1 MTIDTLSISIIYS
14 LLIVA
19 YIFVIAFIC
28 VSREENNSGRG
39 ALPRELAEVIYYFLT
54 KDYQKAI
61 ISGEKAV
68 KLYPQDVRVYF
79 LLGRAYRM
87 IGELDLALLN
97 FKKAELYTTSNVDLA
112 YLYREIGDTYLEK
125 RSYDDALYYY
135 NKALKIAIDT
145 HDVKLLA
152 SLYLH
157 CGIVYEQGLGN
168 SDKALECFQKAL
180 ELVSE
185 ELDKAFVYMGFI
197 VVYYSKGDYNKA
209 IEWGEKAF
217 EIFEKYGN
225 HYQSAI
231 LLLSLGEICRKA
243 GKHDKAIHY
252 LEEALKKVN
261 IIGSKYLEA
270 TVYKHLGLCY
280 KDLNNNEL
288 AREYTV
294 KAYKL
299 FEAIGAEGE
308 AFDILTSEIGKNFLR
323 ISDLIN

>member
-1 MTIDTLSISIIYS
+1 MTIDASTIIYS

-19 YIFVIAFIC
+19 YIFAIAFVC
-28 VSREENNSGRG
+28 VSREKKNFGRG
-39 ALPRELAEVIYYFLT
+39 ALPRELAEAMYYFLA

-61 ISGEKAV
+61 IAGEKAA

-79 LLGRAYRM
+79 LLGQAYKM
-87 IGELDLALLN
+87 IGEFDLALLN
-97 FKKAELYTTSNVDLA
+97 FKKAELYTKSKVDLA
-112 YLYREIGDTYLEK
+112 YLYREIGNTYLEK

-135 NKALKIAIDT
+135 NKALNIALDA
-145 HDVKLLA
+145 HDIKLLA
-152 SLYLH
+152 SLYRL
-157 CGIVYEQGLGN
+157 CGIVYEEGIGN
-168 SDKALECFQKAL
+168 SDKALECLQKSLDFA
-180 ELVSE
+180 SE
-185 ELDKAFVYMGFI
+185 ELDKALVYMAFMGI
-197 VVYYSKGDYNKA
+197 YNRKGDYNKA

-217 EIFEKYGN
+217 EIFEKYGD

-231 LLLSLGEICRKA
+231 VLLSLGESCRKA
-243 GKHDKAIHY
+243 GKYDKAIHY

-261 IIGSKYLEA
+261 IIGDQYLEA

-280 KDLNNNEL
+280 KDLNNNEI

-308 AFDILTSEIGKNFLR
+308 AFDILNSEIGKKFLR